1 MKLHYSQTSPYV
13 RKVRVLALETGLHD
27 RIELVARTPSPLG
40 GEAPLLATN
49 PLGKIPALELD
60 DGTILYDSPVICEYL
75 DGLHDGDKLF
85 PQGLERWSALRR
97 QALCDGILD
106 AAVLIRYET
115 VLRPPA
121 LRWPDWTEGQYGKV
135 KRALATLEQ
144 ESGDWRQRP
153 DIGTITAACALG
165 YLDFRYPDLDWRSA
179 QPDLAQWYAGFLQ
192 RASMQATLPPA
203 G

>member
-1 MKLHYSQTSPYV
+1 MRLHYSQTSPYV
-13 RKVRVLALETGLHD
+13 RKVRVLALETDLHD
-27 RIELVARTPSPLG
+27 QLEMVAQTPSPLG
-40 GEAPLLATN
+40 GEAPLLETN

-75 DGLHDGDKLF
+75 DGLHGGDKLF

-115 VLRPPA
+115 VLRPEA
-121 LRWPDWTEGQYGKV
+121 LRWSDWTEGQLGKV
-135 KRALATLEQ
+135 QRALAALEK
-144 ESGDWRQRP
+144 EPGPWRERL
-153 DIGTITAACALG
+153 DIGTITAGCALG
-165 YLDFRYPDLDWRSA
+165 YLDFRYPDLDWRGDC
-179 QPDLAQWYAGFLQ
+179 PGLAEWYAGFVQ
-192 RASMQATLPPA
+192 RPSMQGTMPPA